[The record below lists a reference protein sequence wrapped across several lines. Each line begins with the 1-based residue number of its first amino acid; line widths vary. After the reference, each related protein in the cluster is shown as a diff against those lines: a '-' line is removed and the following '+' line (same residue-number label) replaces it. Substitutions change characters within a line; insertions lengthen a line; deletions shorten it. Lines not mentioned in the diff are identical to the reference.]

1 MAPKNQGKSKRTLAV
16 VAEAVVVEEE
26 EEMTAN
32 QLRYIAEP
40 WFTNIPGDVMKKAR
54 DIRHL
59 QGVGGNHATVNLAI
73 GKMEMMR
80 RCVEQPEAGLGDS
93 GAVKFLGGVRALHC
107 LF

>member
-1 MAPKNQGKSKRTLAV
+1 MIDMAPKEKGKKRKTAIV
-16 VAEAVVVEEE
+16 VAQPVVVEEE
-26 EEMTAN
+26 EEMTAD

-40 WFTNIPGDVMKKAR
+40 WFTTIPNDVMKKAR

-59 QGVGGNHATVNLAI
+59 QGVGGNHATVNLA
-73 GKMEMMR
+73 KTEMMR
-80 RCVEQPEAGLGDS
+80 QCVEQAGLGDS